1 MVLETTFGDEHALE
15 EKKLSPSNLLDTA
28 ISYFGAH
35 GGEMAKAIGRFAKDN
50 PLPVAL
56 MGVGVAW
63 ILLTPKSANDLER
76 DGSVSGRD
84 GQEDA
89 TEEYAGNRS
98 TSKAGDESIEGNPST
113 IGAAKERV
121 SSVARHAVKRAQ
133 SQTEPLTRGLRVIAQ
148 EQPFLLAAI
157 GMAIGAAIG
166 AALPESEPEHRW
178 LGPAR
183 DRTLGK
189 IKAEGEHA
197 YEQVRGATQ
206 RAVEGVKQAVWEVA
220 TGSKN

>member
-76 DGSVSGRD
+76 DGNVSGRD
-84 GQEDA
+84 DQEDA

-98 TSKAGDESIEGNPST
+98 TGKAGDESIEGNPST

-121 SSVARHAVKRAQ
+121 SSVAHRAVTRAQ
-133 SQTEPLTRGLRVIAQ
+133 SQTEPLTRGLRVMAQ

-157 GMAIGAAIG
+157 GIAIGAAIG

-183 DRTLGK
+183 DRTLSK
-189 IKAEGEHA
+189 IKEEGEHA

-206 RAVEGVKQAVWEVA
+206 RAVEGVKQAVWDVT
-220 TGSKN
+220 TGRKN